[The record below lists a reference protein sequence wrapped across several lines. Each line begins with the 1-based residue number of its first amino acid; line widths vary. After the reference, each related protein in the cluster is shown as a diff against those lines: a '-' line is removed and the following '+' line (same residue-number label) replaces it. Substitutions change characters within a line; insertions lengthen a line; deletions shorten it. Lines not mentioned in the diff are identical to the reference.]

1 MNIPAFAIFHIV
13 FSFASGRIFASPAY
27 DMPTSRKNDANAS
40 QQQQGVRA
48 SASSRAGQ
56 ASPVSATREAAGDPI
71 STAQIHELLQK
82 LATDQTRILNDQA
95 KHFADVHKD
104 VLETRRA
111 VEAMEAKLADMLARM
126 TSAEARLDMLEE
138 AERQRCDSPP
148 ALASEVEKLNAKLT
162 EYEDRERRVNL
173 RIYGFP
179 ERVEDKDTISF
190 LRATLPEILRADFEG
205 GLDLERA
212 HRSLLPAKPGA
223 PPRPFIVRFLRFQ
236 QKERVRQL
244 AREIGDVRWQ
254 NHKISF
260 YQDFSKATQER
271 RHSFLEC
278 KRLLHSA
285 KIPFGIGYPA
295 VLSFTT
301 PNGVKHRFEDPKKA
315 LKCIKT
321 FN

>member
-1 MNIPAFAIFHIV
+1 M
-13 FSFASGRIFASPAY
+13 
-27 DMPTSRKNDANAS
+27 
-40 QQQQGVRA
+40 
-48 SASSRAGQ
+48 
-56 ASPVSATREAAGDPI
+56 
-71 STAQIHELLQK
+71 
-82 LATDQTRILNDQA
+82 
-95 KHFADVHKD
+95 
-104 VLETRRA
+104 
-111 VEAMEAKLADMLARM
+111 
-126 TSAEARLDMLEE
+126 
-138 AERQRCDSPP
+138 
-148 ALASEVEKLNAKLT
+148 NAKLT
-162 EYEDRERRVNL
+162 EYEDRDRRVNL

-179 ERVEDKDTISF
+179 ERVEDKDAVSF
-190 LRATLPEILRADFEG
+190 LKATLPEILHADFQG

-254 NHKISF
+254 NNKISF

-301 PNGVKHRFEDPKKA
+301 PGGVKHRFEDHKKA
-315 LKCIKT
+315 LICIK
-321 FN
+321 NL

>member
-1 MNIPAFAIFHIV
+1 
-13 FSFASGRIFASPAY
+13 
-27 DMPTSRKNDANAS
+27 MPNNRKNDASAS
-40 QQQQGVRA
+40 QQQQSTRA
-48 SASSRAGQ
+48 NVSFRANL
-56 ASPVSATREAAGDPI
+56 ASPVAPARQPVDE
-71 STAQIHELLQK
+71 STSIAKIHELLQK
-82 LATDQTRILNDQA
+82 LSESQTKILNDQT
-95 KHFADVHKD
+95 KHFADIRKD
-104 VLETRRA
+104 VSETRRA
-111 VEAMEAKLADMLARM
+111 VEAVEAKLADVLTRM

-148 ALASEVEKLNAKLT
+148 AAASEVERLNAKLT

-179 ERVEDKDTISF
+179 ERVEDKDAISF
-190 LRATLPEILRADFEG
+190 LRDTLPEILLDDFQG

-301 PNGVKHRFEDPKKA
+301 ASGVKHRFDDPKKA
-315 LKCIKT
+315 LRCIK
-321 FN
+321 NL

>member
-1 MNIPAFAIFHIV
+1 MPNPRKND
-13 FSFASGRIFASPAY
+13 SASIQQQSTRATACSKAAHASPAS
-27 DMPTSRKNDANAS
+27 PACEDADES
-40 QQQQGVRA
+40 
-48 SASSRAGQ
+48 
-56 ASPVSATREAAGDPI
+56 I
-71 STAQIHELLQK
+71 STAKIHELLQK
-82 LATDQTRILNDQA
+82 LSDDQA
-95 KHFADVHKD
+95 KHFADIRKD
-104 VLETRRA
+104 VSETRRA
-111 VEAMEAKLADMLARM
+111 VEAIEGKLADMLTRI
-126 TSAEARLDMLEE
+126 TSAEARLDMLKEV
-138 AERQRCDSPP
+138 ERQRCISPP
-148 ALASEVEKLNAKLT
+148 ASASEVEKLNAKLT

-179 ERVEDKDTISF
+179 ERVEDKDAISF
-190 LRATLPEILRADFEG
+190 LRVTLPEILHTDFQG

-278 KRLLHSA
+278 KRLLHA
-285 KIPFGIGYPA
+285 ANIPFGIGYPA

-301 PNGVKHRFEDPKKA
+301 PGGIKHRFEDPKKA
-315 LKCIKT
+315 LRCIRDL
-321 FN
+321 